1 MKIGLVLEKF
11 DPQMGGLE
19 HWTWQFAQQLLAR
32 GHEVHIIAF
41 ETNPAAEKSGLT
53 LHRLEMPR
61 SRLDRAG
68 ALERHLRTLE
78 LDVIHDMGCGW
89 YADLFHPHGGSTL
102 ALWEHNLM
110 RIPRWRQIRFWRE
123 RRYRE
128 MAEIEKRQLTGS
140 KATIVTVSKMVQT
153 HFETL
158 HGVPRDRM
166 RLIYNGVDLEQFS
179 PAHCEHL
186 RAAARQGLGIQDEVL
201 FVMLAHNLLLKNATA
216 LLKAA
221 ARLIQA
227 GHPIRV
233 LIAGGKRSKP
243 FIQLARKLRIE
254 GQVIFRE
261 PQEDPRPYYAAADV
275 FVHPTW
281 YDPCSLVT
289 LEAGACALPVITS
302 RYNGASELM
311 TDGKDGLILAKP
323 DDVPALT
330 ALMEKLL
337 DPLLRQ
343 QIGTAARETAL
354 SHSFA
359 QQTTRF
365 LELYEEI
372 HQNKKR
378 G

>member
-32 GHEVHIIAF
+32 GHETHVISF
-41 ETNPAAEKSGLT
+41 EANPAAAQSGLV

-68 ALERHLRTLE
+68 VLERHLRTLA
-78 LDVIHDMGCGW
+78 LDIIHDMGCGW
-89 YADLFHPHGGSTL
+89 YADIFHPHGGSTV

-128 MAEIEKRQLTGS
+128 MTEIERRQLAVAG
-140 KATIVTVSKMVQT
+140 ATIVSVSKMVQN

-158 HGVPRDRM
+158 HGVPEERL
-166 RLIYNGVDLEQFS
+166 RLIYNGVDLEEFS
-179 PAHCEHL
+179 PAHRETH
-186 RAAARQGLGIQDEVL
+186 RAAARQDLGIKDEVL
-201 FVMLAHNLLLKNATA
+201 YVMLAHNLLLKNATA
-216 LLKAA
+216 LLQAA

-233 LIAGGKRSKP
+233 LIAGGKRPKP
-243 FIQLARKLRIE
+243 FIQLAEKLGIA
-254 GQVIFRE
+254 GQVIFRDAL
-261 PQEDPRPYYAAADV
+261 EDPRPYYAAADV

-281 YDPCSLVT
+281 YDPCSLVV
-289 LEAGACALPVITS
+289 LEAWACALPVITT

-311 TDGKDGLILAKP
+311 TDGKDGLILAKS
-323 DDVPALT
+323 DDVSGLAV
-330 ALMEKLL
+330 LMTKLL
-337 DPLLRQ
+337 DAQLRQ
-343 QIGTAARETAL
+343 QLGIAARELAL
-354 SHSFA
+354 ENSFE

-365 LELYEEI
+365 LELYEEVRQ
-372 HQNKKR
+372 HKQR

>member
-32 GHEVHIIAF
+32 GHEAHIISF
-41 ETNPAAEKSGLT
+41 EANPAAEQSALI
-53 LHRLEMPR
+53 LHRLEMPH
-61 SRLDRAG
+61 SRLARAE
-68 ALERHLRTLE
+68 ALERHLRTLS

-89 YADLFHPHGGSTL
+89 YADIFHPHGGSTI

-128 MAEIEKRQLTGS
+128 MAEIERRQLAVAS
-140 KATIVTVSKMVQT
+140 ATIVAVSRMVQT

-158 HGVPRDRM
+158 HGVPKERM
-166 RLIYNGVDLEQFS
+166 RLIYNGVDLEHFS
-179 PAHCEHL
+179 PAHCETL
-186 RAAARQGLGIQDEVL
+186 RTAARQALGLKDEVL

-216 LLKAA
+216 LLQAA

-233 LIAGGKRSKP
+233 LIAGGKRTKP
-243 FIQLARKLRIE
+243 FVKLAKGLGISER
-254 GQVIFRE
+254 VIFRE
-261 PQEDPRPYYAAADV
+261 SLDDPRPYYAAADV

-281 YDPCSLVT
+281 YDPCSLVV
-289 LEAGACALPVITS
+289 LEAWACALPVITT

-311 TDGKDGLILAKP
+311 SDGKDGLILAKP
-323 DDVPALT
+323 DDVTGLT

-337 DPLLRQ
+337 NPQLRQ
-343 QIGTAARETAL
+343 QIGTVARDLAL
-354 SHSFA
+354 HHSFA
-359 QQTTRF
+359 QQTTHF
-365 LELYEEI
+365 LELYEEVR
-372 HQNKKR
+372 QKKQR